1 METWERDSGKPVVED
16 VKMDILQF
24 CTVARS
30 KEEILNL
37 IQVEVKPYHVRKYIT
52 RLVEERY
59 LQFTV
64 GNNPRSNSQQYI
76 ISRKGQAYLN
86 ALA

>member
-1 METWERDSGKPVVED
+1 MATYERDSGKPVVED

-24 CTVARS
+24 CCTARS

-59 LQFTV
+59 LQFSV
-64 GNNPRSNSQQYI
+64 EGNPRCNTQQYI
-76 ISRKGQAYLN
+76 ISRKGQAYLK
-86 ALA
+86 ALE